1 MAVLPLYRQVQ
12 PQQNVVCTSDASAFV
27 AEDGRLGGCSA
38 GKDGSNG
45 TGRSIGTGGSSSTS
59 GCSGVHS

>member
-1 MAVLPLYRQVQ
+1 M
-12 PQQNVVCTSDASAFV
+12 VCTSDASAFV

-59 GCSGVHS
+59 GSSGVHS